1 MYIWVKLPHTAI
13 MVHLSTLL
21 LVAAKTVTL
30 ACGIVLTTLTY
41 RAYRRTQSA
50 AMRVLCLGLGLV
62 TAGGVLA
69 GSLHQ
74 LVGLPLATSTT
85 IESVFTAAGFGVLTY
100 SLYANRLAEV

>member
-1 MYIWVKLPHTAI
+1 
-13 MVHLSTLL
+13 MVHLSTVL

-30 ACGIVLTTLTY
+30 GCGVVLTTLTY
-41 RAYRRTQSA
+41 RAYKRTQSS

-74 LVGLPLATSTT
+74 VVGMPIATSTT
-85 IESVFTAAGFGVLTY
+85 IESVFMAAGFGVLTY
-100 SLYANRLAEV
+100 SLYANRLADI

>member
-1 MYIWVKLPHTAI
+1 
-13 MVHLSTLL
+13 MVHISTIL

-30 ACGIVLTTLTY
+30 ACGVILTTLTY
-41 RAYRRTQSA
+41 RAYRRRGSA

-74 LVGLPLATSTT
+74 LVGMPLATSTT
-85 IESVFTAAGFGVLTY
+85 IESVFMAAGFGVLTY
-100 SLYANRLAEV
+100 SLFANRPAEL